1 MAACGLAEGRI
12 FMIGGW
18 EADTGKYFAKDFF
31 WRKLKNKGLN
41 YKIHIESL
49 DVVASYDY
57 EKDEWGEEGSLGLAR
72 GSSDAA
78 VVRLPRSYWTNKLF

>member
-1 MAACGLAEGRI
+1 MVYKVSKTFIDTTKIQNALLWCI
-12 FMIGGW
+12 FLLLIHKCLN
-18 EADTGKYFAKDFF
+18 GK
-31 WRKLKNKGLN
+31 LT
-41 YKIHIESL
+41 ESL
-49 DVVASYDY
+49 DVVASYDF